1 MSERTGLGPLEL
13 AVLRSVSATAGPAG
27 RHALTTTMLEH
38 LEVVEGI
45 GPAYGLT
52 VAADLG
58 SSWRVHLCLLDLEG
72 NWGSVGGAPPADPG
86 YTHVRLSP
94 LGELA
99 LACEE
104 RRVGPVPIGLVDGS
118 LYRGGRAPP
127 LDPARALRTLTA
139 LLEDDTLPD
148 ADLAAMIALPS
159 LPTGGTVHGD
169 LAGLY
174 AGRSARL
181 LQSCAITGEQDPG
194 GQLLVITGTP
204 LGVAVE
210 QISRNLMDRAQSEKL
225 MEQRRLGHDPDHE
238 FQVRGL
244 EAPNWVA
251 TLPSPIGLKD
261 VRDETSG
268 RGSRVVVVAEA
279 GADLDAL
286 QGWVRGV
293 WPVTVQTSCR
303 FTGGIGAV
311 LRTWAGACRVDRSG
325 LDKLT
330 ELTS

>member
-1 MSERTGLGPLEL
+1 MHP
-13 AVLRSVSATAGPAG
+13 V
-27 RHALTTTMLEH
+27 
-38 LEVVEGI
+38 
-45 GPAYGLT
+45 
-52 VAADLG
+52 
-58 SSWRVHLCLLDLEG
+58 C
-72 NWGSVGGAPPADPG
+72 N
-86 YTHVRLSP
+86 SP
-94 LGELA
+94 LSQVHYRIE
-99 LACEE
+99 
-104 RRVGPVPIGLVDGS
+104 S
-118 LYRGGRAPP
+118 LTRKQQLRAP
-127 LDPARALRTLTA
+127 LDPARALRTVAA
-139 LLEDDTLPD
+139 LLEDDSLPD
-148 ADLAAMIALPS
+148 GDLAEMIALPS

-181 LQSCAITGEQDPG
+181 LQSCAITVEQDPR

-210 QISRNLMDRAQSEKL
+210 QISRNLMDRAHSEKI

-286 QGWVRGV
+286 QGWVLGV